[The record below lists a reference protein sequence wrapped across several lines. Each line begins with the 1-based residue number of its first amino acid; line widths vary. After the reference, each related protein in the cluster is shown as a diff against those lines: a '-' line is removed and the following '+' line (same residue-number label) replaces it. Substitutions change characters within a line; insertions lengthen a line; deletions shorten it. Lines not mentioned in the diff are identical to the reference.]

1 VAQATV
7 ILDDRYELG
16 PVLGNGGMAR
26 VHEGLDRQLKRPVAV
41 KVLSS
46 PFDRDK
52 EFVERFRREA
62 HAAARL
68 NHPNIVAVYDSGSDD
83 GTHYIVTEL
92 VEGETLADLQQR
104 EGALPP
110 ERVVEIA
117 RQVCHALEAA
127 HEKGVVHR
135 DVKPGNVMITPQG
148 RVKVVDFGIARAAGA
163 ESVTRTGLVMGSASY
178 LSPEQARGEPGDERS
193 DIYSLGCV
201 LYQMLT
207 GRPPFVAENP
217 ISALYQHVN
226 EPVEPPSSTR
236 PVPAALE
243 KVVLHA
249 LEKEPAKRFGS
260 VPEMEGALEAALESD
275 DTKTMPLPVAAG
287 AESVGELTAPVQ
299 RVDATAPVPRVAP
312 TGTSHRRGRSFPWA
326 IVGAVVLGV
335 LVVAALAMALGGADP
350 KQAARQAARD
360 ANRSEEPSPTDQPT
374 TALEPPTVED
384 AYAGLLTVIAE
395 AEGAGAIDE
404 HAADELRDRADKIF
418 DAYQSGD
425 AEGVQK
431 EIGEFGQKLGEAAE
445 KDEVSVEAAAGIQAS
460 LNELIRAIASD
471 PPAVVEEPEEED
483 SSGDEES
490 LDAEDHGQGNDNGK
504 GNGNGN
510 AHGHDDD

>member
-1 VAQATV
+1 MGYLPEVAQATV

-26 VHEGLDRQLKRPVAV
+26 VHKGMDRQLKRPVAV

-52 EFVERFRREA
+52 EFVERFAREA

-92 VEGETLADLQQR
+92 VEGETLADLLQR

-117 RQVCHALEAA
+117 GQVCHGLEAA

-135 DVKPGNVMITPQG
+135 DVKPGNVMITPEG
-148 RVKVVDFGIARAAGA
+148 RVKVVDFGIARATGA

-226 EPVEPPSSTR
+226 EPVEPPSSIK
-236 PVPAALE
+236 PVPDALE
-243 KVVLHA
+243 QVVLRA

-260 VPEMEGALEAALESD
+260 VKEMEDALEAALESEE
-275 DTKTMPLPVAAG
+275 TKTMPLPVAA
-287 AESVGELTAPVQ
+287 GELTAPVQ
-299 RVDATAPVPRVAP
+299 RVDATAPVQRVAA
-312 TGTSHRRGRSFPWA
+312 TGAPPQRGASHRRGRSFPWA

-360 ANRSEEPSPTDQPT
+360 ANQQSEEPSPTDEPT

-395 AEGAGAIDE
+395 AEGASAIDE

-418 DAYQSGD
+418 EAYQSGD
-425 AEGVQK
+425 AEEVQH
-431 EIGEFGQKLGEAAE
+431 EIEEFGKKLGEAAE
-445 KDEVSVEAAAGIQAS
+445 KGEVSVEAADRIQGS
-460 LNELIRAIASD
+460 LDALVLAIASD
-471 PPAVVEEPEEED
+471 PPVVVEEPEEED
-483 SSGDEES
+483 SSD
-490 LDAEDHGQGNDNGK
+490 DH
-504 GNGNGN
+504 GNGNGKG
-510 AHGHDDD
+510 HGSGHNED

>member
-1 VAQATV
+1 MGYLPEVAQATV

-26 VHEGLDRQLKRPVAV
+26 VHKGMDRQLKRSVAV

-46 PFDRDK
+46 PFDQDK

-92 VEGETLADLQQR
+92 VEGETLADLLQR

-135 DVKPGNVMITPQG
+135 DVKPGNVMITPEG

-226 EPVEPPSSTR
+226 
-236 PVPAALE
+236 
-243 KVVLHA
+243 
-249 LEKEPAKRFGS
+249 
-260 VPEMEGALEAALESD
+260 
-275 DTKTMPLPVAAG
+275 
-287 AESVGELTAPVQ
+287 
-299 RVDATAPVPRVAP
+299 
-312 TGTSHRRGRSFPWA
+312 
-326 IVGAVVLGV
+326 
-335 LVVAALAMALGGADP
+335 
-350 KQAARQAARD
+350 
-360 ANRSEEPSPTDQPT
+360 
-374 TALEPPTVED
+374 
-384 AYAGLLTVIAE
+384 
-395 AEGAGAIDE
+395 
-404 HAADELRDRADKIF
+404 
-418 DAYQSGD
+418 
-425 AEGVQK
+425 
-431 EIGEFGQKLGEAAE
+431 
-445 KDEVSVEAAAGIQAS
+445 
-460 LNELIRAIASD
+460 
-471 PPAVVEEPEEED
+471 
-483 SSGDEES
+483 
-490 LDAEDHGQGNDNGK
+490 
-504 GNGNGN
+504 
-510 AHGHDDD
+510 

>member
-1 VAQATV
+1 MGYLPEVAQATV

-26 VHEGLDRQLKRPVAV
+26 VHKGMDRQLKRPVAV

-46 PFDRDK
+46 PFDQDK

-92 VEGETLADLQQR
+92 VEGETLADLLQR

-110 ERVVEIA
+110 ERIVEIA
-117 RQVCHALEAA
+117 RQVCHGLEAA

-135 DVKPGNVMITPQG
+135 DVKPGNVMITPEG

-226 EPVEPPSSTR
+226 EPVEPPSSIR

-243 KVVLHA
+243 NVVLRA

-260 VPEMEGALEAALESD
+260 VKEMENALETALESD
-275 DTKTMPLPVAAG
+275 GTKTMPLPVAA
-287 AESVGELTAPVQ
+287 GELTAPVQ
-299 RVDATAPVPRVAP
+299 RVDATAPVQRVAA
-312 TGTSHRRGRSFPWA
+312 TGVSHLRGRSFPWA

-360 ANRSEEPSPTDQPT
+360 ANQQSEEPSPTESPT
-374 TALEPPTVED
+374 AVLEPLSVEV
-384 AYAGLLTVIAE
+384 AFAGLSTAIVQAE
-395 AEGAGAIDE
+395 SDGGDKHAIE
-404 HAADELRDRADKIF
+404 ELQDRADKVLE
-418 DAYQSGD
+418 AYEAGD
-425 AEGVQK
+425 AEEVEN
-431 EIGEFGQKLGEAAE
+431 EIEEFGQTLGEATE
-445 KDEVSVEAAAGIQAS
+445 DGDVSLESANRIQDAMNA
-460 LNELIRAIASD
+460 LVLAIGND
-471 PPAVVEEPEEED
+471 PPVVVEEPEED
-483 SSGDEES
+483 SS
-490 LDAEDHGQGNDNGK
+490 N

-510 AHGHDDD
+510 GKGHGNANGHDDD

>member
-1 VAQATV
+1 V
-7 ILDDRYELG
+7 
-16 PVLGNGGMAR
+16 
-26 VHEGLDRQLKRPVAV
+26 DRQLKRPVAV

-52 EFVERFRREA
+52 EFVERFAREA

-83 GTHYIVTEL
+83 GTHFIVTEL
-92 VEGETLADLQQR
+92 VEGETLADLLQR

-117 RQVCHALEAA
+117 GQVCHALEAA

-135 DVKPGNVMITPQG
+135 DVKPGNVMITSEG

-226 EPVEPPSSTR
+226 EPVEPPSSIK
-236 PVPAALE
+236 PVPSALE
-243 KVVLHA
+243 HVVLRA
-249 LEKEPAKRFGS
+249 LEKEPAKRLGS
-260 VPEMEGALEAALESD
+260 VKEMEDALEAAFESEE
-275 DTKTMPLPVAAG
+275 TKTMPLPVAA
-287 AESVGELTAPVQ
+287 GELTAPVQ
-299 RVDATAPVPRVAP
+299 RVDATAPVQRVTS
-312 TGTSHRRGRSFPWA
+312 TGASHRRGRSFPWA
-326 IVGAVVLGV
+326 VVGAVVLGL

-360 ANRSEEPSPTDQPT
+360 ANQQAEEPSPTDQPT

-395 AEGAGAIDE
+395 AEGAGGIDD

-418 DAYQSGD
+418 EAYRSGD
-425 AEGVQK
+425 AEAVQK
-431 EIGEFGQKLGEAAE
+431 EIEEFGQKLGEAAD
-445 KDEVSVEAAAGIQAS
+445 KGEVSVESADRIQGS
-460 LNELIRAIASD
+460 LDALILAIAND
-471 PPAVVEEPEEED
+471 PPVVVEEPED
-483 SSGDEES
+483 DSGDES
-490 LDAEDHGQGNDNGK
+490 SGNQGK
-504 GNGNGN
+504 GQGNGN
-510 AHGHDDD
+510 ANGHDDD

>member
-26 VHEGLDRQLKRPVAV
+26 VHQGMDRQLKRPVAV

-52 EFVERFRREA
+52 EFVERFAREA

-83 GTHYIVTEL
+83 GTHFIVTEL
-92 VEGETLADLQQR
+92 VEGETLADLLQR

-117 RQVCHALEAA
+117 GQVCHALEAA

-135 DVKPGNVMITPQG
+135 DVKPGNVMITPEG
-148 RVKVVDFGIARAAGA
+148 RVKVVDFGIARTAGA

-226 EPVEPPSSTR
+226 EPVEPPSSIK
-236 PVPAALE
+236 PVPPALE
-243 KVVLHA
+243 NVVLRA

-260 VPEMEGALEAALESD
+260 VKEMEDALEAAVESD
-275 DTKTMPLPVAAG
+275 ETKTMPLPVAA
-287 AESVGELTAPVQ
+287 GELTAPVQ
-299 RVDATAPVPRVAP
+299 RVDATAPVQRVAS
-312 TGTSHRRGRSFPWA
+312 TGASHRRGRSFPWA
-326 IVGAVVLGV
+326 VVGAVVLGV

-350 KQAARQAARD
+350 RQAARQAARD
-360 ANRSEEPSPTDQPT
+360 ANQRSEEPSPTESPS
-374 TALEPPTVED
+374 AVLEPLSVED
-384 AYAGLLTVIAE
+384 AFAGLFTAIAQAQGDG
-395 AEGAGAIDE
+395 AEEDVVE
-404 HAADELRDRADKIF
+404 DLQDRANKVLEV
-418 DAYQSGD
+418 YRSGD
-425 AEGVQK
+425 GEGVQS
-431 EIGEFGQKLGEAAE
+431 ELEEFGQKLAEAAE
-445 KDEVSVEAAAGIQAS
+445 DGNVSLESADRIQDS
-460 LNELIRAIASD
+460 LNALIFAIAND
-471 PPAVVEEPEEED
+471 PPVVVEEPEEDSGEE
-483 SSGDEES
+483 SSGDK
-490 LDAEDHGQGNDNGK
+490 DH
-504 GNGNGN
+504 GNGN
-510 AHGHDDD
+510 AFGNDED

>member
-1 VAQATV
+1 
-7 ILDDRYELG
+7 
-16 PVLGNGGMAR
+16 MAV
-26 VHEGLDRQLKRPVAV
+26 VHEGMDRQLKRPVAV

-52 EFVERFRREA
+52 DFVERFRREA

-92 VEGETLADLQQR
+92 VEGETLADLLQR
-104 EGALPP
+104 EGALAP
-110 ERVVEIA
+110 ERVLEIA

-127 HEKGVVHR
+127 HDKGVIHR

-193 DIYSLGCV
+193 DIYSFGCV

-226 EPVEPPSSTR
+226 EPVEPPSSIR
-236 PVPAALE
+236 PAPAALE
-243 KVVLHA
+243 RVVLHA

-260 VPEMEGALEAALESD
+260 VKETEDALEAALGSD
-275 DTKTMPLPVAAG
+275 DTKTLPLPVAAG
-287 AESVGELTAPVQ
+287 ASAAAEQLTAPVQ
-299 RVDATAPVPRVAP
+299 RVDATAPVSRVASSSAP
-312 TGTSHRRGRSFPWA
+312 RQRGRSFPWA
-326 IVGAVVLGV
+326 IVGAVVLGL

-374 TALEPPTVED
+374 TALEPTVED
-384 AYAGLLTVIAE
+384 AYAGLLTAIAE
-395 AEGAGAIDE
+395 AEGADEIDE
-404 HAADELRDRADKIF
+404 HAADELRDRAEKIF
-418 DAYQSGD
+418 DAYRSGD
-425 AEGVQK
+425 AEASQK
-431 EIGEFGQKLGEAAE
+431 EIEEFGTKLGEAAE
-445 KDEVSVEAAAGIQAS
+445 KGEVSVEAADRIQDS
-460 LNELIRAIASD
+460 LNALVFAIAND
-471 PPAVVEEPEEED
+471 PPAVVEEPEEGD

-490 LDAEDHGQGNDNGK
+490 SGDQGHGNDNGH

-510 AHGHDDD
+510 GNGEGHGND